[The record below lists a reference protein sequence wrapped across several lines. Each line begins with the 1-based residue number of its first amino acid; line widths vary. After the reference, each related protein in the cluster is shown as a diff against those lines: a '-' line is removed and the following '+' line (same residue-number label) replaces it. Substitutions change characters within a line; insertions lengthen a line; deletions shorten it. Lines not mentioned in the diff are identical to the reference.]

1 MNLPSGS
8 QAHARLMTRSLAVLL
23 LSLLLAGCA
32 HPTLSGEQAQA
43 RVTQGAFLLDVRSP
57 GEFAEGHLAGAVN
70 VPVQELEATLSSL
83 PVDRNR
89 EIVVYCRSGMRSSRA
104 RGILL
109 KAGYSKV
116 EDLGGMS
123 NWK

>member
-1 MNLPSGS
+1 MKF
-8 QAHARLMTRSLAVLL
+8 AWVLL
-23 LSLLLAGCA
+23 LLTACV
-32 HPTLSGEQAQA
+32 HPTITGVLADVKVS
-43 RVTQGAFLLDVRSP
+43 QGAFLLDVRSP
-57 GEFAEGHLAGAVN
+57 GEFSEGHGQGAVN
-70 VPVQELEATLSSL
+70 VPLNELEATLASL

-89 EIVVYCRSGMRSSRA
+89 EIVVCCRSSRA
-104 RGILL
+104 RTILL

>member
-1 MNLPSGS
+1 MRNL
-8 QAHARLMTRSLAVLL
+8 ALLFLL
-23 LSLLLAGCA
+23 LSGCA
-32 HPTLSGEQAQA
+32 HPTLTGEQAHA
-43 RVTQGAFLLDVRSP
+43 KVDAGAFLLDVRSP
-57 GEFAEGHLAGAVN
+57 GEFAEGHLTGAVN
-70 VPVQELEATLSSL
+70 VPVNELEATLSSL

-104 RGILL
+104 RTILL

-123 NWK
+123 NWR

>member
-1 MNLPSGS
+1 MP
-8 QAHARLMTRSLAVLL
+8 RLGLVLM
-23 LSLLLAGCA
+23 LLAGCA
-32 HPTLSGEQAQA
+32 HPTLTGELAHA
-43 RVTQGAFLLDVRSP
+43 KVAQGAFLLDVRSP

-70 VPVQELEATLSSL
+70 VPVNELEATLASL

-104 RGILL
+104 RAILL

-123 NWK
+123 NWR

>member
-1 MNLPSGS
+1 
-8 QAHARLMTRSLAVLL
+8 MTRSLAAFALAL
-23 LSLLLAGCA
+23 LLLAGCA
-32 HPTLSGEQAQA
+32 HPTLSGEEAQA
-43 RVTQGAFLLDVRSP
+43 RVKQGAFLLDVRSP

-109 KAGYSKV
+109 KAGDSKV

>member
-1 MNLPSGS
+1 MPKLAVLALLLSGCAHATLTGE
-8 QAHARLMTRSLAVLL
+8 QAHAKV
-23 LSLLLAGCA
+23 
-32 HPTLSGEQAQA
+32 Q
-43 RVTQGAFLLDVRSP
+43 QGAFLLDVRSP

-70 VPVQELEATLSSL
+70 VPVNELEATLASL

-104 RGILL
+104 RTILL

-123 NWK
+123 NWR

>member
-1 MNLPSGS
+1 
-8 QAHARLMTRSLAVLL
+8 MTRSRFVAL
-23 LSLLLAGCA
+23 LSLVLLAGCA
-32 HPTLSGEQAQA
+32 HPTLTGEEAHG
-43 RVTQGAFLLDVRSP
+43 RVNQGAFLLDVRSP
-57 GEFAEGHLAGAVN
+57 GEFADGHLAGAVN
-70 VPVQELEATLSSL
+70 VPVQELEATLGSL

-109 KAGYSKV
+109 KAGFSKV

>member
-1 MNLPSGS
+1 
-8 QAHARLMTRSLAVLL
+8 MTRSLAALL

-32 HPTLSGEQAQA
+32 HPTLSGEQAQS
-43 RVTQGAFLLDVRSP
+43 RVKQGAFLLDVRSP

-104 RGILL
+104 RAILL